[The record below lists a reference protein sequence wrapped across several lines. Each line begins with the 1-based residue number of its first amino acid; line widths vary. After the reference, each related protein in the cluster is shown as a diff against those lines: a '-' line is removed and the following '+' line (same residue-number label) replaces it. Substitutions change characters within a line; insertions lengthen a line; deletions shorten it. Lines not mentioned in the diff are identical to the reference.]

1 MKFKNIGVITSIK
14 QSLNSKEITIKLDN
28 YLDDEKYNII
38 YFCDQKIGTVT
49 GGLLLGTQLLVKDD
63 FLFDIKGF
71 EIQNNKKYEFE
82 FQIVTTNTN
91 TNTNTDNTNNTVL
104 LNSNGVIVL
113 KDLKDI
119 SSNYTLKIISI
130 TEKAL

>member
-14 QSLNSKEITIKLDN
+14 QSIESKGITIKLDN

-49 GGLLLGTQLLVKDD
+49 GRLLLGTQILVKDD
-63 FLFDIKGF
+63 FLFDIKSF
-71 EIQNNKKYEFE
+71 DVKTNKKYEFE
-82 FQIVTTNTN
+82 FQIVDKRNKN
-91 TNTNTDNTNNTVL
+91 DNDNDNNTAL
-104 LNSNGVIVL
+104 LEIIEVNDVKKLIEINGQI
-113 KDLKDI
+113 
-119 SSNYTLKIISI
+119 TLEIISI